1 MKVCQLKQ
9 PKFCKFFKEYGFCKF
24 GEWRKFINFE
34 KHVNI
39 EKELEILQ
47 KHEDELVR
55 KHIVDDQFNKLES
68 IIAEKDD
75 TIHHF
80 EHRVSKME
88 AKIESLE
95 KFIGDT
101 TCEQNEKFNAIEKN
115 REDTTTI
122 NV

>member
-1 MKVCQLKQ
+1 MKK
-9 PKFCKFFKEYGFCKF
+9 Y
-24 GEWRKFINFE
+24 
-34 KHVNI
+34 VNI
-39 EKELEILQ
+39 ERELEILQ

-55 KHIVDDQFNKLES
+55 NPIFDDQINKLES
-68 IIAEKDD
+68 IIAEKHD

-80 EHRVSKME
+80 EQRVSKME

-101 TCEQNEKFNAIEKN
+101 TCEQNKKLNAVEKN

-122 NV
+122 NVYNDKIELN